1 MVQPV
6 VRPDRNEAL
15 KLVQHFNEQL
25 RLEGWNLMEEEK
37 IACGAL
43 PLRRKALM
51 WKSGD
56 LPMDLDGDK
65 VEPKPRDLRLIRY
78 ENATSRGDN
87 RAGIACT
94 CGCSGWT
101 RRR

>member
-1 MVQPV
+1 MVHPV

-43 PLRRKALM
+43 PLRRKAL
-51 WKSGD
+51 D
-56 LPMDLDGDK
+56 DGPD
-65 VEPKPRDLRLIRY
+65 VEIRRPPHG
-78 ENATSRGDN
+78 SRW
-87 RAGIACT
+87 R
-94 CGCSGWT
+94 
-101 RRR
+101 